1 MKHTSNIFRYI
12 PLGVAGALLR
22 VALLATVT
30 VLARIVLKE
39 QVTVAKVVSLILSLV
54 AVILV
59 IQPSFIFGTTQSSK
73 ESNNTL
79 TEKIE

>member
-1 MKHTSNIFRYI
+1 M
-12 PLGVAGALLR
+12 GVAGALLR

-73 ESNNTL
+73 ESNSTL
-79 TEKIE
+79 TEKIEQFVSSSTLF